1 MNSNGIMNYEGVLDA
16 YVTERSVGHEVISEF
31 VQRSLARILRPFNGY
46 NHRSVVVMDNLSV
59 HKVSEIFDQID
70 RTGALVRFLP
80 IYSPDLNPIEE
91 MFSKVKQCLRQN
103 QAAMMATANPRLLV
117 LEAFNEITAED
128 CVGYIRHSGYA
139 I

>member
-1 MNSNGIMNYEGVLDA
+1 MNYEGVLDA
-16 YVTERSVGHEVISEF
+16 YVTERSVGHEVFSGF
-31 VQRSLARILRPFNGY
+31 VQRSLARILCPFNGY

-59 HKVSEIFDQID
+59 HEVLEIFDQID
-70 RTGALVRFLP
+70 RTGALLVRFLT
-80 IYSPDLNPIEE
+80 IYLPDLNPIEE

-103 QAAMMATANPRLLV
+103 HAAMMATANPRLLV

-128 CVGYIRHSGYA
+128 CVGYIRHCGYA